1 MWSPEWTQ
9 LYWNEKLQKKIL
21 GTKINDDETGM
32 IKKYNIKHNTTGN
45 SIIGFPV
52 LSFIMLSACWKK
64 LSKYC
69 EPFGPL
75 SSCSVRLMHEKLGY
89 LTTLSPR

>member
-9 LYWNEKLQKKIL
+9 LYWNEKLQKKML
-21 GTKINDDETGM
+21 GTKINNDETEM
-32 IKKYNIKHNTTGN
+32 IKNIISNTTQPGIQLLVFQF
-45 SIIGFPV
+45 SPSLL
-52 LSFIMLSACWKK
+52 LSTCWKK

-69 EPFGPL
+69 EPFGQL